1 VREIETVIEAIHAAG
16 TKIVLVTHNLGQ
28 ARRLGDEVL
37 FLDRGRLVE
46 RTAIDL
52 FFRQPASAEAAAYL
66 KGELPWH

>member
-1 VREIETVIEAIHAAG
+1 VIQAIHAAG

-28 ARRLGDEVL
+28 AQRLGDEVL

-46 RTAIDL
+46 RTSIDR
-52 FFRQPASAEAAAYL
+52 FFHHPDSAEAAAYL